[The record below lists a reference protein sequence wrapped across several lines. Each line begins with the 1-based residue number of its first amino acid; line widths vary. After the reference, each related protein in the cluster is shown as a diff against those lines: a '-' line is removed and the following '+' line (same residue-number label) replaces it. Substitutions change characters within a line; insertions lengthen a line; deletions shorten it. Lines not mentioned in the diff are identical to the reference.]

1 MREDQGVA
9 PTVADLRPVRPPNPT
24 FPVYADL
31 VELLSRPDPGL
42 VPAVDPV
49 PHVLA
54 VAAAYSYAS
63 DVGTLATLMTRLGLE
78 ECTCYTV
85 SEAVD
90 ALLID
95 AHAAL
100 VQSRDGSV
108 VLLAFR
114 GTPPMGAI
122 SWLIDIDTSPQ
133 NIVLSNVRDD
143 ARTDAGHQ
151 VHAGFYRNVRSIRYA
166 VLDALL
172 RARAGRSV
180 VPDGPAVEH
189 PMQHLYI
196 TGHSLGGAMACLF
209 TVMLRADPSERAREL
224 TQLHRATCTFGQPM
238 VGTTAFSAEARRRGL
253 GGRFARYVYRKDPV
267 VRCPP
272 RLAGTYAHFGME
284 YRYGESWSQPGPL
297 TRQSA
302 AGVIELA
309 ALPEAAMLRRTVL
322 RRIPLPGPSLDD
334 HNPQNYVT
342 ALTPEGKPNEYGD
355 DFFAP

>member
-1 MREDQGVA
+1 MREDHGIG
-9 PTVADLRPVRPPNPT
+9 PTIADLRPVRPPNPT

-31 VELLSRPDPGL
+31 VGRLSRPDPGL
-42 VPAVDPV
+42 VPGVDSV

-54 VAAAYSYAS
+54 VAAAYSYATE
-63 DVGTLATLMTRLGLE
+63 VGTLATLMTRMGLE
-78 ECTCYTV
+78 ECACYTV
-85 SEAVD
+85 REAVD

-95 AHAAL
+95 ASAAL

-122 SWLIDIDTSPQ
+122 SWLIDLDTSPQ
-133 NIVLSNVRDD
+133 NIVLDSVQDG
-143 ARTDAGHQ
+143 AGAEAGHR

-172 RARAGRSV
+172 AARAGRSV
-180 VPDGPAVEH
+180 IPGGPALEQ

-224 TQLHRATCTFGQPM
+224 ARVHRATCTFGQPM
-238 VGTTAFSAEARRRGL
+238 VGTPAFGAEARQRGL

-272 RLAGTYAHFGME
+272 GLAGSYAHFGTE
-284 YRYGESWSQPGPL
+284 YRYGESWSEAGSL

-302 AGVIELA
+302 AGLIDLA
-309 ALPEAAMLRRTVL
+309 VLPEVAMLRRTVL
-322 RRIPLPGPSLDD
+322 RKIPLPGSSLDD

-342 ALTPEGKPNEYGD
+342 ALTPEGRPNEYGD
-355 DFFAP
+355 DFFAS